1 MLYPFNININI
12 YWIFFFKNKGRDI
25 IYLRQVD
32 NKEEP
37 GARERVVKL
46 VIVLP
51 MPALDHLEYLL
62 IDTNKIYD
70 NNNNTHLKS
79 PVWYI

>member
-1 MLYPFNININI
+1 MNI
-12 YWIFFFKNKGRDI
+12 YCILKKGRNI
-25 IYLRQVD
+25 VYLCQVD

-37 GARERVVKL
+37 GARERVVEL

-62 IDTNKIYD
+62 LLTRCMLTIIKQIYKILFREIVK
-70 NNNNTHLKS
+70 NGKF
-79 PVWYI
+79 